1 MKNLVLSYVTPL
13 SGQSN
18 FAVPLKGLPKVTDM
32 DVSVYI
38 QPSSVLA
45 SQKRRALADVVVH
58 KLNVESIEDTVISKV
73 GDWYP
78 LDFGF
83 CSVEAYR

>member
-1 MKNLVLSYVTPL
+1 M
-13 SGQSN
+13 
-18 FAVPLKGLPKVTDM
+18 PLKGLPKLTDM

-45 SQKRRALADVVVH
+45 PQKRRVLADVVVH
-58 KLNVESIEDTVISKV
+58 KLNVQSIADTVISKV

-78 LDFGF
+78 LDFDF
-83 CSVEAYR
+83 CSVEEYK